1 MTRPGRH
8 RPGYAALAAAAATA
22 LLLAA
27 CGSAAPPRLH
37 SLQGEPLRVG
47 PPLLAWRLAPVA
59 VPAQVDQP
67 QFVLRRADGSLAVLE
82 HDRWQ
87 APLQD
92 QLQDALAELL
102 AARLGPTGRA
112 PATGRADWRITLD
125 VQRFDSTLGQ
135 ASLVARWRLQ
145 SAALPAGLTC
155 TVHLDKAVTGGVP
168 ALAGGHRLNLQQLA
182 DGLAAVLKDLDA
194 GLKPACPA

>member
-1 MTRPGRH
+1 MTRPGW
-8 RPGYAALAAAAATA
+8 AATA
-22 LLLAA
+22 AAYATAWVTATLLAA

-92 QLQDALAELL
+92 QLQDALAEQL
-102 AARLGPTGRA
+102 AARLGPAGRA
-112 PATGRADWRITLD
+112 PASGRADWRITLD

-135 ASLVARWRLQ
+135 ATLVARWRVQ
-145 SAALPAGLTC
+145 SAALPAGLAC
-155 TVHLDKAVTGGVP
+155 TVHLEQAASGGVS
-168 ALAGGHRLNLQQLA
+168 ALPGAHRRNLQQLA
-182 DGLAAVLKDLDA
+182 EGLAPVLKHLDA
-194 GLKPACPA
+194 GLKPPCPA

>member
-1 MTRPGRH
+1 MSGQR
-8 RPGYAALAAAAATA
+8 AWLAASLALTAAAV
-22 LLLAA
+22 LAA

-155 TVHLDKAVTGGVP
+155 TVHLDQAVTGGVP
-168 ALAGGHRLNLQQLA
+168 ALAGAHRRNLQQLA
-182 DGLAAVLKDLDA
+182 EGLVPVLKDLDA
-194 GLKPACPA
+194 GLKRPCPA

>member
-1 MTRPGRH
+1 MSGQRGWLAASLALTAA
-8 RPGYAALAAAAATA
+8 AALAA
-22 LLLAA
+22 
-27 CGSAAPPRLH
+27 CGTAAPPRLH

-82 HDRWQ
+82 QDRWQ

-92 QLQDALAELL
+92 QLQDALAEQL

-112 PATGRADWRITLD
+112 PAAGRADWRITLD
-125 VQRFDSTLGQ
+125 VQRFDSTPSQ
-135 ASLVARWRLQ
+135 ATWVARWRVQ
-145 SAALPAGLTC
+145 SAALPAGLSC
-155 TVHLDKAVTGGVP
+155 TVHLEQAVTGGMP
-168 ALAGGHRLNLQQLA
+168 ALAAAHRRNVQQLA
-182 DGLAAVLKDLDA
+182 DGLAPVLKDLDA
-194 GLKPACPA
+194 GLKPGCPA